1 MGGNPSDRL
10 LRRAQNC
17 PLKKR
22 RREMRAAVLALLP
35 DRCCAHARSTGLP
48 CAAKAMKNG
57 RCKNHGGMATGAK
70 TQEGR
75 EAISESN
82 RRRWQA
88 WRAANGRS
96 VRPTGDPAQ
105 DRLLDLLE
113 SLSPTGRFLRDA
125 MKPAQTPWTK
135 AGAPTPKPKPSP
147 PVMPTEYYQPM
158 PDRLPERSYERPR
171 QTYAEVSPSAARRMR
186 GR

>member
-1 MGGNPSDRL
+1 
-10 LRRAQNC
+10 
-17 PLKKR
+17 
-22 RREMRAAVLALLP
+22 MRAAVLALLP

-75 EAISESN
+75 ERISASN

-88 WRAANGRS
+88 WRAANGRQ
-96 VRPTGDPAQ
+96 VRATGDPAQ
-105 DRLLDLLE
+105 DRLLDLLA
-113 SLSPTGRFLRDA
+113 SLSPTDRFLHDA
-125 MKPAQTPWTK
+125 QKPAVTPWTTTIPRPETRPVQEIK
-135 AGAPTPKPKPSP
+135 RKPS
-147 PVMPTEYYQPM
+147 VDVVEMVEQY
-158 PDRLPERSYERPR
+158 PDRSYERPR
-171 QTYAEVSPSAARRMR
+171 QTYADVSPSTARRMR